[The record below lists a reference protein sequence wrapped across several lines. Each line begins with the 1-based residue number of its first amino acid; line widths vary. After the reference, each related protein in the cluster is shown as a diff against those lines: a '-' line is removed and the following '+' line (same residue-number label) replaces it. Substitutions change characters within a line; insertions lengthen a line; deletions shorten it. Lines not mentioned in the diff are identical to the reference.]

1 MEMYLS
7 ISSERILINKDI
19 FEQDTTNVIYLLKT
33 IK

>member
-19 FEQDTTNVIYLLKT
+19 FILTGHNKCYLS
-33 IK
+33 IKDN